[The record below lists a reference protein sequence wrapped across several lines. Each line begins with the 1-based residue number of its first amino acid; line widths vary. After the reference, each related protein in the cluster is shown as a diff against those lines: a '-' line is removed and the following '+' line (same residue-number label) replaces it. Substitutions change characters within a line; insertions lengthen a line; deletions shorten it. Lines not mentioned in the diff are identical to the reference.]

1 MSHPNIIRFIA
12 TFEENGSLYIVM
24 EYANRGIL
32 ATLEI
37 NWNEKSIWEFIEQL
51 ASGLSYLHGEKI
63 IHRDLKP
70 NNILCASANN
80 RTKVSFKISDF
91 GIAKLVGRTQGRN
104 YYTGT
109 AIGYVYHYCYM
120 APEVLKYEEYTFSAD
135 MFSFGALIC
144 FCSNNGSH
152 LFLSPDEILNW
163 QGTED
168 PVRPLIYSG
177 DLRNIVSKLL
187 RPNYRNR
194 PSAEEVYHIA
204 SKSQKKSLNSE
215 GSWRT
220 RSWSNWISLSSK
232 CKNRWWN
239 FCHRRSK

>member
-1 MSHPNIIRFIA
+1 MP
-12 TFEENGSLYIVM
+12 T
-24 EYANRGIL
+24 GIL

-51 ASGLSYLHGEKI
+51 ASGLSYLHGKRI

-80 RTKVSFKISDF
+80 RTEVSFKISDF
-91 GIAKLVGRTQGRN
+91 GIAKLVERTEGRN

-109 AIGYVYHYCYM
+109 AIGYVRHYCYV
-120 APEVLKYEEYTFSAD
+120 APEVLKYEKYTFKAD

-144 FCSNNGSH
+144 FVCSNNKSH
-152 LFLSPDEILNW
+152 LFLSRDEILNW
-163 QGTED
+163 QGTKD
-168 PVRPLIYSG
+168 PVPLLIYSG

-187 RPNYRNR
+187 EPNYRNR
-194 PSAEEVYHIA
+194 LSAEDVYDIA

-215 GSWRT
+215 GS
-220 RSWSNWISLSSK
+220 
-232 CKNRWWN
+232 
-239 FCHRRSK
+239 